1 MHLYTCTV
9 QYLFAANDRV
19 SIPGTSANQASN
31 EPGGRPNDELHEGT
45 GMKLSSLPRFKQEL
59 LVNPVGPTG
68 RCFSA
73 RSKISAGMRDEFPGR
88 LSGLGIHEL
97 KPKVNSSRQM

>member
-31 EPGGRPNDELHEGT
+31 ELHEGT